1 MLCHLGEDASTSPL
15 SGRLSPTPS
24 ESQTLELCGTPH
36 SHRSHK
42 PPTHCFWSCDTPS
55 LWLVL
60 QWLKPRISITS
71 FAGEVGLRGS
81 VLLYGSPLLFLRP
94 LEGPA
99 SPRLWWLLNKQ
110 TDSRVWKKW
119 SVSNLTPGLV
129 IVEPNYQHLD
139 CPSRSW
145 WFSMSLLWVTRQRRK
160 GVHRDLINFWWLCMC
175 TKSFQSCPT
184 LCDPIDC
191 SPPGSSVHGVL

>member
-15 SGRLSPTPS
+15 SGRLSPTQS

-60 QWLKPRISITS
+60 QWFKPRISITS
-71 FAGEVGLRGS
+71 FAGKVGLGGS

-94 LEGPA
+94 LKGPA

-110 TDSRVWKKW
+110 TDSRVWKKL

-139 CPSRSW
+139 YPSRSW
-145 WFSMSLLWVTRQRRK
+145 WFSMSLLWVTYQRRK
-160 GVHRDLINFWWLCMC
+160 GVHRDLINFSWLCMC
-175 TKSFQSCPT
+175 TKSFQSRPT
-184 LCDPIDC
+184 LCDPMDC
-191 SPPGSSVHGVL
+191 SPPGSSVHRVL